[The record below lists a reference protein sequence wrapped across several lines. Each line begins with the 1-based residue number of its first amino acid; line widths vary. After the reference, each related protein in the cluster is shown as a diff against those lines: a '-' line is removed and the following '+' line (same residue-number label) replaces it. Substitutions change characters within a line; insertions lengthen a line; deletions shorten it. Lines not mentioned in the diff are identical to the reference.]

1 MTDPWIAPWNT
12 AAAFAPAFNTFEWAV
27 LVAVAA
33 LAGHVVQRLAG
44 LPKVLGY
51 AVVGALA
58 GVAGL
63 AGATWPLRGVG
74 LFLLELGIAVVLFE
88 AGSRLPLRWF
98 RHNPMVLLQSVAESL
113 LTFAAAYGVLRAL
126 GLDAPV
132 VRALAIIAVAA
143 SPAVLMRVVA
153 DLRAGGPVTDR
164 AIALATLNTLYA
176 LTLGTAMLRTIDRGE
191 GTLAASL
198 TFSLTVL
205 GISALVGAVLAA
217 VLTGA
222 LRLVRPTSQ
231 DTAIVILALV
241 AAAVAAATPLGGS
254 APLAALLAGLALKQ
268 VHPRPWV
275 WPRQLGTAAS
285 MLSIVMFV
293 LVSAMAVRGDWGAAS
308 FGAALAL
315 IAVRAGAKVASLLLT
330 GFGTGMAPRQTLW
343 VGAAMVPMS
352 AVALLLTSQFVSASH
367 GVGQQV
373 AAIALPVIL
382 ITELVGAV
390 MVSVALVRSGEA
402 APPERRRE
410 PPAESGGEDE
420 A

>member
-63 AGATWPLRGVG
+63 AGATRPLRGVG

-410 PPAESGGEDE
+410 PPAESGEEEGS
-420 A
+420 